1 MVIKTS
7 KGIRD
12 LIKLSRKT
20 FLITALSI
28 AFLSTFYLIFANKK
42 YQTFMVIIP
51 ETNGISSA
59 ESAVESALSSFGSI
73 GGALDLGS
81 LGGSDDPQFK
91 KVLYLIHSQ
100 EVSKILIDENPEIID
115 NFFIKKQFDIKKKE
129 FQKDSFL
136 VDSVKTVFGMKYFN
150 NNAETI
156 VSDELKKVLKI
167 SKDSK
172 TKFTILSIDHE
183 NPIVA
188 KALLQNI
195 YKIAE
200 DIVKKETRDNSLKKI
215 EYFESS
221 LASGNLSTINATA
234 FTKMANIEYQKFALS
249 SSDAPFA
256 SQIIQNPTIAGKPV
270 SPNVYLVVFI
280 SFVIWLVISTLIIS
294 FRYEENEL

>member
-136 VDSVKTVFGMKYFN
+136 IDSVKTVFGMKYFN

>member
-1 MVIKTS
+1 MAIKTS
-7 KGIRD
+7 KSIRD

-20 FLITALSI
+20 FLITALFI
-28 AFLSTFYLIFANKK
+28 AFFSTFYLIFANKK

-91 KVLYLIHSQ
+91 KVLYLMHSQ
-100 EVSKILIDENPEIID
+100 EVSKILINENPEIID

-167 SKDSK
+167 SKDNK

-294 FRYEENEL
+294 LRYEENEL